1 MTPAALE
8 LWELQERKKRKEKK
22 KEGTRNSSTGTDQKK
37 EPVVHEIWASDIAL
51 EGLVA
56 ILSG

>member
-1 MTPAALE
+1 LRIARE
-8 LWELQERKKRKEKK
+8 KKEKK